1 MSAFTRTRVA
11 TTYSRTAVCAA
22 MLLTGLTALSPG
34 SARATDLHYFIQ
46 SPALGG
52 GNPAALQMAQ
62 YDRSLE
68 LAKAAAAAAA
78 NKPPVDPNAAFVN
91 AIISQLNGL
100 VAQSIAQ
107 KIASSTNGQS
117 GFLQSGS
124 VSITYM
130 NTDGQLTITITS
142 PSGTTT
148 LTVPTGS

>member
-1 MSAFTRTRVA
+1 MGAFSTTRVA
-11 TTYSRTAVCAA
+11 TTYARTAAVAA
-22 MLLTGLTALSPG
+22 MLLTGLPVLYPG
-34 SARATDLHYFIQ
+34 SAEATDLHYFIQ
-46 SPALGG
+46 SPTLGG
-52 GNPAALQMAQ
+52 NNPAALQMAQ

-68 LAKAAAAAAA
+68 LAKAAAEAAAA
-78 NKPPVDPNAAFVN
+78 KPPADPNAAFVN

-148 LTVPTGS
+148 LTVPTGG